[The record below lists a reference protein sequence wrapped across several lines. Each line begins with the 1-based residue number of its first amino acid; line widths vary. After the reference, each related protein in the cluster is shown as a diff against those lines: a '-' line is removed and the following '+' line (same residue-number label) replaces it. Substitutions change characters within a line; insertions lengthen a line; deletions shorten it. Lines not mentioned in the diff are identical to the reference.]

1 MITLSSHIYTT
12 IFRDE
17 VRLLKLLPN
26 VSGVDNAAIKCDTY
40 VVSLSTRPQYEA
52 LSYVW
57 GGQGTEKDTIWIAG
71 TKFEVTKNL
80 HNALCNLR
88 LRNSVRTLWIDQICI
103 NQDDPD
109 EKSWQV
115 QMMLDIYRLSLRCLA
130 WMGEIRDDIELTDAK
145 AGVEFCEYMAIL
157 SEVEDDKEVPVPTFI
172 ASLDHFKRAMRA
184 LRSISNSENLWWTR
198 IWTVQEAVL
207 PPNLCLV
214 WGPLHLEWNVLS
226 QASENWISGTRPTP
240 IHYVLSKTNLDF
252 LDDLMCQVIW
262 ITSTKYQRDRYP
274 LDLMIRWRMRGATDP
289 RDKVFALLGLIE
301 KGQLPNMGDC
311 DYKVSTLFADI
322 NSYTQYDM
330 YYNHHIRI
338 SAWVVEVAT
347 HYASNTIDLI
357 SCESDLRPL
366 AMELRILEDPTP
378 GIPHWALDLKACP
391 SNSEGYYPLHG
402 YPHYNAANDRPM
414 DRELLLNSAAKTKI
428 VLSLKGILVDT
439 IKFVEGPQY
448 APSKNISNEKLV
460 QTLSTWAV
468 LANCSSGIDRQQA
481 FGRMLIGDFVRNDQ
495 DWVLSRASSGDAHDA
510 FAFAT
515 SGRPPPNAA
524 RQTIWRMVKDA
535 SFFITEKGAIG
546 LGNRETKPGDEIWI
560 FYGGKMPFTIK
571 KRVDN
576 PVEYDFIG
584 RCYVDGI
591 MFGEAFEDAN
601 RKLHEQIVRLH

>member
-145 AGVEFCEYMAIL
+145 AGLEFCEYMAIL

-311 DYKVSTLFADI
+311 DYKGRSCNALCVKYHRFDIMRIRFATTCHGTP
-322 NSYTQYDM
+322 NT
-330 YYNHHIRI
+330 RR
-338 SAWVVEVAT
+338 
-347 HYASNTIDLI
+347 SNTWDTPLGPRL
-357 SCESDLRPL
+357 ES
-366 AMELRILEDPTP
+366 
-378 GIPHWALDLKACP
+378 
-391 SNSEGYYPLHG
+391 
-402 YPHYNAANDRPM
+402 
-414 DRELLLNSAAKTKI
+414 
-428 VLSLKGILVDT
+428 LSK
-439 IKFVEGPQY
+439 
-448 APSKNISNEKLV
+448 
-460 QTLSTWAV
+460 
-468 LANCSSGIDRQQA
+468 
-481 FGRMLIGDFVRNDQ
+481 
-495 DWVLSRASSGDAHDA
+495 
-510 FAFAT
+510 
-515 SGRPPPNAA
+515 
-524 RQTIWRMVKDA
+524 
-535 SFFITEKGAIG
+535 
-546 LGNRETKPGDEIWI
+546 
-560 FYGGKMPFTIK
+560 
-571 KRVDN
+571 
-576 PVEYDFIG
+576 
-584 RCYVDGI
+584 
-591 MFGEAFEDAN
+591 
-601 RKLHEQIVRLH
+601 

>member
-145 AGVEFCEYMAIL
+145 AGLEFCEYMAIL

-252 LDDLMCQVIW
+252 LDDLMCQV
-262 ITSTKYQRDRYP
+262 
-274 LDLMIRWRMRGATDP
+274 
-289 RDKVFALLGLIE
+289 
-301 KGQLPNMGDC
+301 
-311 DYKVSTLFADI
+311 
-322 NSYTQYDM
+322 
-330 YYNHHIRI
+330 
-338 SAWVVEVAT
+338 EVAT

-414 DRELLLNSAAKTKI
+414 DRELLLNSAAKTKM